1 LTSADGSLKPHCL
14 SGQEDLYTD
23 RKEIDISCLAAD
35 TIYLINEM
43 VDDIYHPTDKQSRL
57 ENLSYGI

>member
-1 LTSADGSLKPHCL
+1 M
-14 SGQEDLYTD
+14 D